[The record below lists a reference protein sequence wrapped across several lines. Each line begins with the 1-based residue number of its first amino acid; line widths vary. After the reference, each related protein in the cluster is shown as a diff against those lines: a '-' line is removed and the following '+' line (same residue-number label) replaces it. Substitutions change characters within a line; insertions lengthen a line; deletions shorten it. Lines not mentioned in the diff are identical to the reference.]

1 MNTQEVKRTLEIF
14 KRPGEIVE
22 VRIVGKVTSSGYFKD
37 PDKLLEAVKGV
48 RGKNIYF
55 VMNRICDACY
65 SREQSE
71 KIIDKP
77 KQTTSDNDIA
87 HRDWFLIDIDSKRPA
102 GVSATEEE
110 RTASKEIA
118 NGVYQFLKGVGFWEP
133 VCCDSGNGYHLL
145 YKIDFE
151 NTPQVTKLLKDVLEV
166 LNMLYSTNQAEI
178 DTKVFNPGRITKL
191 YGTIACKGSSTQERP
206 HRESKIIRV
215 PPEIKPTGK
224 ECFETLAALLPKPE
238 QKSYD
243 AYTKRPF
250 DLREWLSRH
259 DIPVRCEENYNG
271 GTRFVLEHCPFDEN
285 HKGKDAVLFLN
296 ANGAIAFHCFHNSC
310 RDHKWQDLRR
320 MYEPDAY
327 DREEEWGLKA
337 QKGKEKEPRIEDVT
351 IKDANRFLTATEI
364 KARDRSRIVTIK
376 SGFDLLD
383 KKIIGF
389 NKGELSIWSG
399 ANGSGK
405 SSVLSQLALEAV
417 QRKFKVAMF
426 SGELRADRILEW
438 LQLQCAGK
446 YHTHSTQYENY
457 FYVDRETK
465 EKISRWLDGKIY
477 IYNNDF
483 GAKISEVV
491 RAFKDCV
498 KEKEIDVIII
508 DNLMSLDLADMGG
521 EKYDRQSTLVN
532 SLSQLAKQYNV
543 HIHFVCHPRKTIGFL
558 RKTDI
563 SGTSDI
569 TNAADN
575 VFIIHR
581 VNADF
586 KRITKTELK
595 FKDDNPLYG
604 YDNIIEICKNRDLGV
619 ADLFVGLYFE
629 LESKRLLNQRTEE
642 RHYDWETEEKG
653 FTEIKD
659 ILVNPPF

>member
-37 PDKLLEAVKGV
+37 SERLIEAIKGV
-48 RGKNIYF
+48 RNKNVYF
-55 VMNRICDACY
+55 VMNRISDACY

-71 KIIDKP
+71 RLVDKP
-77 KQTTSDNDIA
+77 KQTTSDNDIT
-87 HRDWFLIDIDSKRPA
+87 HRDWFLIDIDGKRPA

-110 RTASKEIA
+110 KAVSKEIA
-118 NGVYQFLKGVGFWEP
+118 NGVYQFLKGAGFAEP

-145 YKIDFE
+145 YRVDFE
-151 NTPQVTKLLKDVLEV
+151 NTPEVTGLLKDTLEV
-166 LNMLYSTNQAEI
+166 LNMLYSTDKAEI
-178 DTKVFNPGRITKL
+178 DTKVFNPARITKL
-191 YGTIACKGSSTQERP
+191 YGTMACKGSSTQERP
-206 HRESKIIRV
+206 HRESRIIKA
-215 PPEIKPTGK
+215 PAETKATGK
-224 ECFETLAALLPKPE
+224 DCFQKIAGLLPEPQ
-238 QKSYD
+238 QKVYGGT
-243 AYTKRPF
+243 YQGPF
-250 DLREWLSRH
+250 DLKQWLLKHGIPIKRE
-259 DIPVRCEENYNG
+259 EGYNG

-327 DREEEWGLKA
+327 DRKERWEPGRLKAREEEPKITDTVLG
-337 QKGKEKEPRIEDVT
+337 EV
-351 IKDANRFLTATEI
+351 NRFLRPTQI
-364 KARDRSRIVTIK
+364 KARDRSGIISIK
-376 SGFDLLD
+376 SGFHLLD

-405 SSVLSQLALEAV
+405 SSVLSQLALEAA
-417 QRKFKVAMF
+417 QRKFKVALF
-426 SGELRADRILEW
+426 SGELRADRVLEW

-446 YHTHSTQYENY
+446 DHTHSTQYENY

-465 EKISRWLDGKIY
+465 DKISRWLDGKIY

-483 GAKISEVV
+483 GARINEVV
-491 RAFKDCV
+491 AAFRACI
-498 KEKEIDVIII
+498 KERRIDVIII

-521 EKYDRQSTLVN
+521 EKYDRQSVLVN
-532 SLSQLAKQYNV
+532 SLSQLAKQMNV

-563 SGTSDI
+563 SGTADI

-581 VNADF
+581 VNSDF

-595 FKDDNPLYG
+595 FKDDNVLYG
-604 YDNIIEICKNRDLGV
+604 YDNIIEVCKNRDLGV
-619 ADLFVGLYFE
+619 SDIFVGMYFE
-629 LESKRLLNQRTEE
+629 IESKRLLNERMEE
-642 RHYDWETEEKG
+642 RHYGWEMEGKEFAEMKG
-653 FTEIKD
+653 MITD
-659 ILVNPPF
+659 PPF